1 MLFKSQ
7 IFTQV
12 SGSIGGTTFSRNKG
26 GLYTRARSVPVNPNS
41 PAQIAARN
49 AFSSLVNAWT
59 EILTGTQ
66 RDAWDLYALNTPV
79 TNVFGDSKTLT
90 GQQMYIRSNQPRV
103 RDGQPRVDAGPTVFD
118 LGTFTTP
125 SFVISAAA
133 PNDIDV
139 TFDATDTWA
148 IALGGFLFALASRG
162 QNQSKNFFKGPFRS
176 AGSIAGGTVPPT
188 PPDVVISEFPYAEDQ
203 KVFVAFRAGQPDGRL
218 SNQQIVETIVTV

>member
-41 PAQIAARN
+41 PAQISARN

-59 EILTGTQ
+59 EILTPTQ

-103 RDGQPRVDAGPTVFD
+103 RDNQARVDAGPTIFD

-125 SFVISAAA
+125 VLTIVESS
-133 PNDIDV
+133 PNDISV
-139 TFDATDTWA
+139 AFTNTDTWA
-148 IALGGFLFALASRG
+148 IAVGGFLFALASRG

-176 AGSIAGGTVPPT
+176 AGAIAGAVVPPT
-188 PPDVVISEFPYAEDQ
+188 SPEVVLSAFPYAENQ
-203 KVFVAFRAGQPDGRL
+203 KVFVAFRASQPDGRL
-218 SNQQIVETIVTV
+218 SNQQIVETIVGA

>member
-41 PAQIAARN
+41 TAQIAARN

-103 RDGQPRVDAGPTVFD
+103 RQGEARVDSGPVIFD

-125 SFVISAAA
+125 VLTINETA
-133 PNDIDV
+133 PNTISV
-139 TFDATDTWA
+139 AFTNTDTWA
-148 IALGGFLFALASRG
+148 IAVGGFLFALASRG

-176 AGSIAGGTVPPT
+176 AGNIAGAVVPPGSPEALT
-188 PPDVVISEFPYAEDQ
+188 SPFPYAEDQ

-218 SNQQIVETIVTV
+218 SNQQIVETIVAA